1 MKDAPPVTLA
11 ENGPMRQQS
20 WADAPTPAASI
31 RRRPR
36 RHRVYLCGDVE
47 VDVDERIVR
56 VRGQRVAPT
65 YGEFELLLRLIQDPG
80 RVVTRSELQ
89 LNPATPNPRAV
100 DVQIRRLRVRLARAR
115 HFVVETVP
123 RVGYRC
129 RKR

>member
-1 MKDAPPVTLA
+1 MRDAPPTAAGQDVNIRRGPWA
-11 ENGPMRQQS
+11 EPPT
-20 WADAPTPAASI
+20 AAAPV

-36 RHRVYLCGDVE
+36 KHTIYACGDVE
-47 VDVDERIVR
+47 VDLDERMVR

-89 LNPATPNPRAV
+89 LSPATPNPRAV

-115 HFVVETVP
+115 RFVVETVP

-129 RKR
+129 RAL